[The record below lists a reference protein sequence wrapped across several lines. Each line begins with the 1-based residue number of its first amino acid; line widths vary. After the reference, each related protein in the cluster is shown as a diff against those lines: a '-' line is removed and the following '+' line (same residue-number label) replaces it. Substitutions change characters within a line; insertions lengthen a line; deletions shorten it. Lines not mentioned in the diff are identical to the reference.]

1 MYIEPLRSVWEDEC
15 ELGNQSL
22 PIEQKI
28 TLTTVITKKVVVT
41 SVVVGSY
48 LPVWN
53 PLCGT

>member
-1 MYIEPLRSVWEDEC
+1 MYMEPLRSVWEDEC

-28 TLTTVITKKVVVT
+28 THTTVITKKVVVT
-41 SVVVGSY
+41 SVVVGKY
-48 LPVWN
+48 LPVRN